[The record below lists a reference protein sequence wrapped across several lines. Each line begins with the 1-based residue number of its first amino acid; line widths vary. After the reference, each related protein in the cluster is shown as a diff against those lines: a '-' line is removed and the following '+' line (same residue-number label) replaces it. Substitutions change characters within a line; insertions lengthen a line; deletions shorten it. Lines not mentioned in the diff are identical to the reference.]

1 MLIIW
6 HWHFPRQSGLE
17 IIAPINRLFL
27 CNVAGAAVLI
37 NSHVVQFH
45 IVHLRHVVSFYK
57 NESQIT
63 PTDQNLH
70 AFSFSCIK
78 CDVFE
83 LQIWQLCLLMSPL
96 TWKCEKDEEWMSEK
110 NWHSL
115 HLVPTFIAR
124 IAGVIHGLSVWASDW
139 AKFGT
144 GEGVSSKFTA

>member
-1 MLIIW
+1 M
-6 HWHFPRQSGLE
+6 
-17 IIAPINRLFL
+17 NRLFP

-45 IVHLRHVVSFYK
+45 IFHLRHVVSFYK

-70 AFSFSCIK
+70 AFSFSWIK

-96 TWKCEKDEEWMSEK
+96 TWKCEKNEEWMSEK

-115 HLVPTFIAR
+115 QHSSHELPALYMVCQFELLTGLNLVQVKVFR
-124 IAGVIHGLSVWASDW
+124 Q
-139 AKFGT
+139 
-144 GEGVSSKFTA
+144 SSRRSTSLNLKWLMPMFMGFQRRPR